1 MNESILTSVK
11 KVLGIAEECTSFD
24 SDILMHIN
32 SVLMI
37 LTQIGIGPIEGFSI
51 SDKSTICDQFT
62 NSKNMES
69 IKSYVSLKVK
79 LLFDPPNTTSNMESI
94 GRLISE
100 LEWRLNIAAES
111 S

>member
-51 SDKSTICDQFT
+51 SDKSTMWDQFT
-62 NSKNMES
+62 NSKNVED

-94 GRLISE
+94 ERLISE

>member
-51 SDKSTICDQFT
+51 SDKSTMWDQFT
-62 NSKNMES
+62 NSKNVEA

-94 GRLISE
+94 ERLISE